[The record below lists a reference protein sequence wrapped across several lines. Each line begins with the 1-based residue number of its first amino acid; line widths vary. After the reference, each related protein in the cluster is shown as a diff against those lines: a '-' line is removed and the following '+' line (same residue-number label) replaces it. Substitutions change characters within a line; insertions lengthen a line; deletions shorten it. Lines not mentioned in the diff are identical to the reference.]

1 MDFKTPLAKATG
13 LGSAKSG
20 TTHWWMQRVSAVA
33 MIPLTIWLLIFLQ
46 LCLTA
51 TYQETLAWL
60 ASPLNSVCLLAWILS
75 AFHHAASGMQVVVED
90 YVGNEGAKIIT
101 VWVIKLSIGFLA
113 LAALLAEFR
122 TLAIT
127 V

>member
-113 LAALLAEFR
+113 LAALLADFS

-127 V
+127 